1 MNESYLQNLSHSMVM
16 TLLEAPWLMMKLF
29 NASTFTPA
37 TRRTTPTIGCSRLGQ
52 RVRMRTSS
60 DTALDGGEARV
71 EPALH
76 QALLHEPV
84 QLALG
89 QHRMH
94 EVHLPEGL
102 DVHLAQSQGVLRE
115 CKGKGLRKLAVSG
128 EKDGRNLQPVV
139 LFVAVVVLG
148 GAQRVRDSFD
158 GVDDRTGEVVGR
170 VGLVLGAG
178 PVVRRVIESVGYSLI
193 R

>member
-84 QLALG
+84 QLPLG

-94 EVHLPEGL
+94 EVHLPKGL
-102 DVHLAQSQGVLRE
+102 DVHLAQPQGVLTER
-115 CKGKGLRKLAVSG
+115 KGKGVSTLAVSRT
-128 EKDGRNLQPVV
+128 DGTCSQWYCSSRSLY
-139 LFVAVVVLG
+139 
-148 GAQRVRDSFD
+148 S
-158 GVDDRTGEVVGR
+158 
-170 VGLVLGAG
+170 
-178 PVVRRVIESVGYSLI
+178 VVRSACVTPSMESMIGQAKS
-193 R
+193 